1 MAVFN
6 LSAATPLM
14 KIFFNP
20 RISKQFN
27 SAAVLWNRYADGKG
41 TPISNRGMEIPTHL
55 NPNANFDWYS
65 DGGNLPPGGSEG
77 LASAL
82 VGFFSFAEAVQLTG
96 AALDA
101 AGNDSVTYARA
112 LAFNIKMATINA
124 VKYLNIYAFGDGT
137 GIIAQVGGAV
147 TLSAGANSTIN
158 VSGNIMGSAYLR
170 PGMTIAILSGSTSTV
185 KATTTIVSLANPIN
199 DSTGTSITVGP
210 STSVTSLTLAPG
222 DSIVVTQTPTAADSY
237 NNAISGLKLIIDN
250 GVLATN
256 FQNISR
262 STNPQYNG
270 GVIALTGT
278 PALARDHLRRM
289 LHTIQTLQGRVSP
302 SLEFWS
308 STAQL
313 HAYMD
318 MGWTLKRFNDAN
330 KKLDLGYT
338 AVEWEGFPWIVDTD
352 CPKDH
357 IFAVDRDLMFK
368 VTAREL
374 SFDDRTGSILRQVP
388 SSTASQYTDAFVAYL
403 IFRGNLGTYI
413 PNAHCKLNGLGVPA
427 GY

>member
-1 MAVFN
+1 MPAFN
-6 LSAATPLM
+6 LTAAQPLM
-14 KIFFNP
+14 KIYFNP

-27 SAAVLWNRYADGKG
+27 TAAVLWNRYADGKG
-41 TPISNRGMEIPTHL
+41 IPISNRGMEIPTHMQ
-55 NPNANFDWYS
+55 PNANFDWFA
-65 DGGNLPPGGSEG
+65 DGGTLPTGGSES
-77 LASAL
+77 LSSAL
-82 VGFFSFAEAVQLTG
+82 VGFFSFVEAVQLTG

-101 AGNDSVTYARA
+101 AGNDAVTYARA

-124 VKYLNIYAFGDGT
+124 IKYLNIYSFLNGT
-137 GIIAQVGGAV
+137 GIIATLGTAV
-147 TLSAGANSTIN
+147 LTSITVNSTL
-158 VSGNIMGSAYLR
+158 VASGSIEGTHWLR
-170 PGMTIAILSGSTSTV
+170 PGMTVAIHNGLTSTV
-185 KATTTIVSLANPIN
+185 RGTGVIQSMSGAIEDATQTSFVIGPTNVAFTTASGDGVSITA
-199 DSTGTSITVGP
+199 STGAS
-210 STSVTSLTLAPG
+210 
-222 DSIVVTQTPTAADSY
+222 DSF
-237 NNAISGLKLIIDN
+237 NNVIAGLEFIIDN
-250 GVLATN
+250 GTAGSTT
-256 FQNISR
+256 FQNINR
-262 STNPQYNG
+262 STNPQYNA
-270 GVIALTGT
+270 GVIALTQT

-289 LHTIQTLQGRVSP
+289 LASVQILQGRVSP
-302 SLEFWS
+302 SLEFFS
-308 STAQL
+308 HPSQL

-352 CPKDH
+352 SPKDH

-388 SSTASQYTDAFVAYL
+388 ASTAGQYTDAFVAYL

-413 PNAHCKLNGLGVPA
+413 PNAHVKLNGLSVPT

>member
-1 MAVFN
+1 MGVFN
-6 LSAATPLM
+6 LSAAQPLM

-27 SAAVLWNRYADGKG
+27 TAAVLWNRYADGKG
-41 TPISNRGMEIPTHL
+41 IPISNRGMEIPTHL
-55 NPNANFDWYS
+55 QPNANFDWFA
-65 DGGNLPPGGSEG
+65 DGGTLPSGGSEA

-82 VGFFSFAEAVQLTG
+82 VGFFSFVEAVQLTG

-124 VKYLNIYAFGDGT
+124 IKYLNIYSFLDGT
-137 GIIAQVGGAV
+137 GKLGVISGATLTSTGANT
-147 TLSAGANSTIN
+147 TLSAA
-158 VSGNIMGSAYLR
+158 GSIEGTHYLR
-170 PGMTIAILSGSTSTV
+170 PGMTVAIHNGSSSTV
-185 KATTTIVSLANPIN
+185 RGTGTIVSLANPIE
-199 DSTGTSITVGP
+199 DATGTSFVIGPTNVAFTTATNDIITVTA
-210 STSVTSLTLAPG
+210 STGAS
-222 DSIVVTQTPTAADSY
+222 DSFNNVIAGLQLIV
-237 NNAISGLKLIIDN
+237 DN
-250 GVLATN
+250 GTVATT
-256 FQNISR
+256 FQNINR
-262 STNPQYNG
+262 STNPQYNA
-270 GVIALTGT
+270 GVLALSGT

-289 LHTIQTLQGRVSP
+289 LAQVQILQGRVSP
-302 SLEFWS
+302 SLEFLS
-308 STAQL
+308 HPSQL

-357 IFAVDRDLMFK
+357 VFAVDRDLMFK
-368 VTAREL
+368 VAAREL

-388 SSTASQYTDAFVAYL
+388 SSTSGQYTDAFVAYL
-403 IFRGNLGTYI
+403 LFRGNLGTYV
-413 PNAHCKLNGLGVPA
+413 PNANVKTNGLSVPT

>member
-6 LSAATPLM
+6 LTAAAPLM

-41 TPISNRGMEIPTHL
+41 IPISNRGMEIPTHL
-55 NPNANFDWYS
+55 NPNANFDWFS
-65 DGGNLPPGGSEG
+65 DGGTLPTGGSEG

-82 VGFFSFAEAVQLTG
+82 VSFFSFVEAVQLTG

-101 AGNDSVTYARA
+101 AGNDAVTYARA

-124 VKYLNIYAFGDGT
+124 IKYLNIYGFLDGT
-137 GIIAQVGGAV
+137 GSLAILGTGV
-147 TLSAGANSTIN
+147 TTSTTLNSTL
-158 VSGNIMGSAYLR
+158 VASGSIEGTHWLR
-170 PGMTIAILSGSTSTV
+170 PGMTIAVHNGATSTV
-185 KATTTIVSLANPIN
+185 RGTGTIVSM
-199 DSTGTSITVGP
+199 TGAIEDATQTNFVIGPTNVSFTTVSGDIITVTATAGA
-210 STSVTSLTLAPG
+210 S
-222 DSIVVTQTPTAADSY
+222 DSF
-237 NNAISGLKLIIDN
+237 NNVISGLKFIIDN
-250 GVLATN
+250 GTIATT
-256 FQNISR
+256 FQNINR
-262 STNPQYNG
+262 STNPQYNA
-270 GVIALTGT
+270 GVIALAGS

-289 LHTIQTLQGRVSP
+289 LATVQILQGRVSP

-308 STAQL
+308 HPSQL

-338 AVEWEGFPWIVDTD
+338 AVEWEGFPWIIDTD
-352 CPKDH
+352 SPKDH

-368 VTAREL
+368 VVAREL

-388 SSTASQYTDAFVAYL
+388 SSTAGQYTDAFVAYL
-403 IFRGNLGTYI
+403 IFRGNLGTYV
-413 PNAHCKLNGLGVPA
+413 PNAHVKTTGFSVPT